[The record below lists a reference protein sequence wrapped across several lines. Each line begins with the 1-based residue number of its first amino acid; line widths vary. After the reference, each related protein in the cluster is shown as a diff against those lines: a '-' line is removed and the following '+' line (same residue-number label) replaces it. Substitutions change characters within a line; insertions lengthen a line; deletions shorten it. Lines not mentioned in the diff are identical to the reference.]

1 MQKRNI
7 LCSLYFRDI
16 YFCRKKRKWKR
27 QPRRRSSATGQD
39 AMVERFLSFLIGHF
53 TFLGFEFQYWMPVS
67 IGAIAIYFLYFWKTG
82 QW

>member
-1 MQKRNI
+1 
-7 LCSLYFRDI
+7 
-16 YFCRKKRKWKR
+16 
-27 QPRRRSSATGQD
+27 
-39 AMVERFLSFLIGHF
+39 MVERFLSFLIGHF